1 MPGFT
6 RIGRM
11 ARTIVAAVVLIAVGP
26 APVRAEGWRD
36 GPDIFGYFQA
46 QFYSQTQLETQE
58 EINSFNLQQL
68 NLFLAHDLTPRWSA
82 FVNIEAVNAF
92 SSERNWGSLNLEE
105 AWVRWGPSD
114 RFQLKLGL
122 LIPKF
127 NRLNEIKNRM
137 PVLPYIMRPL
147 VYEASLAHAVALE
160 EYVPRRAYAQ
170 GYGYFNLGGGV
181 KLDYAVYLGNT
192 AGVNNDPTRGQTGV
206 DTTDALMGGGRIGL
220 RYRDA
225 QLGVS
230 GTGEPTDFF
239 VGLEDTLGGSPD
251 RFRDVPR
258 ARLGV
263 DFSFEVW
270 RFAFE
275 SEYIDVFYDEDAPEI
290 DVNKRFAYVTL
301 GIHAT
306 ERWFFYLSHWHT
318 TQHFNDLVE
327 PLEVDFFVP
336 NIGFAFTKD
345 DHVTF
350 KGQFGTGEYQTEA
363 PGTAEQKHDF
373 DFASFAVSVFF

>member
-1 MPGFT
+1 MGWMT
-6 RIGRM
+6 
-11 ARTIVAAVVLIAVGP
+11 RTIVAGIALVAVGP
-26 APVRAEGWRD
+26 APARAEGWRD

-46 QFYSQTQLETQE
+46 QFYSQTQLATQE
-58 EINSFNLQQL
+58 ETNSFNLQQL
-68 NLFLAHDLTPRWSA
+68 NLFLAHDLAPHWNA
-82 FVNIEAVNAF
+82 FVNVEAVNAF
-92 SSERNWGSLNLEE
+92 SSEHNWGSLNIEE
-105 AWVRWGPSD
+105 AWVRFAPND

-147 VYEASLAHAVALE
+147 VYEASLANEVALE

-170 GYGYFNLGGGV
+170 AYGYFGLGGGV

-192 AGVNNDPTRGQTGV
+192 AAVNGDPSRGQTGV
-206 DTTDALMGGGRIGL
+206 DTTDAAMGGGRIGL
-220 RYRDA
+220 RYRDV
-225 QLGVS
+225 QIGVS
-230 GTGEPTDFF
+230 GTGEPTNFF

-251 RFRDVPR
+251 RFRNVPR

-290 DVNKRFAYVTL
+290 DVNKRFAYFTL

-318 TQHFNDLVE
+318 RQHFNDLVE
-327 PLEVDFFVP
+327 PHEVDFFVP
-336 NIGFAFTKD
+336 NMGFAFTKD
-345 DHVTF
+345 DNVTF
-350 KGQFGTGEYQTEA
+350 KAQFGTGEYRTDA
-363 PGTAEQKHDF
+363 PGADEQSHDF
-373 DFASFAVSVFF
+373 DYTSFAVSVFF

>member
-1 MPGFT
+1 MGCT
-6 RIGRM
+6 
-11 ARTIVAAVVLIAVGP
+11 ARAIVAAVVLIAVSRVP
-26 APVRAEGWRD
+26 ARAEGWGD

-46 QFYSQTQLETQE
+46 QFYSQTLLATQE
-58 EINSFNLQQL
+58 EVNSFNLQQL
-68 NLFLAHDLTPRWSA
+68 NLFVAHDLTPRWSA
-82 FVNIEAVNAF
+82 FVNIEAVNGF
-92 SSERNWGSLNLEE
+92 SSQHGWGSLNIEE
-105 AWVRWGPSD
+105 AWVRWAPND

-127 NRLNEIKNRM
+127 NRLNEIKNRT

-147 VYEASLAHAVALE
+147 VYEASLADAVALE

-170 GYGYFNLGGGV
+170 AYGHFGLAGGL

-192 AGVNNDPTRGQTGV
+192 AGVNSDPTRGQTGV

-220 RYRDA
+220 RYRDV
-225 QLGVS
+225 QIGVS
-230 GTGEPTDFF
+230 ATGEPTDFF

-270 RFAFE
+270 RIAFE
-275 SEYIDVFYDEDAPEI
+275 SEYIDVVYEEDAPE
-290 DVNKRFAYVTL
+290 VNLNKRFAYATL

-306 ERWFFYLSHWHT
+306 ERWFFYLSHWYT
-318 TQHFNDLVE
+318 KQHFNDLVNPSVVE
-327 PLEVDFFVP
+327 FFVP
-336 NIGFAFTKD
+336 NMGFAFTKD

-350 KGQFGTGEYQTEA
+350 KGQFGTGEHRTDA
-363 PGTAEQKHDF
+363 PGVAEQTQDF
-373 DFASFAVSVFF
+373 DYTSFAVSVFF